1 MGFNSVFK
9 GLNVELQHMVFCTE
23 FLDGWRSLEPLR
35 RSCANG
41 AVRVQCTV
49 NICENSPFFV
59 MTVN

>member
-1 MGFNSVFK
+1 MFK